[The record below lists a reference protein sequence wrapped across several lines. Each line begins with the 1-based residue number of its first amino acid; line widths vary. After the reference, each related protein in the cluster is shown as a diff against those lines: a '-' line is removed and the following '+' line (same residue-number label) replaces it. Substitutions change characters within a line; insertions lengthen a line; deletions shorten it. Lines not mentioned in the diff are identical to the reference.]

1 MFNQKV
7 LVSVEKNQPWYTIRY
22 TEWNEKDVEIMKV
35 QGLQNSVKK
44 LKSSNLNSHYD
55 YMLVSNFLDGEKKRF
70 NSVEKHAIRNVLQ
83 S

>member
-1 MFNQKV
+1 MSPAKI
-7 LVSVEKNQPWYTIRY
+7 QPWYTIRY
-22 TEWNEKDVEIMKV
+22 PEWNEKNIEIMKV
-35 QGLQNSVKK
+35 QGLQNLVKK

-70 NSVEKHAIRNVLQ
+70 NSVEKHAIRKALQ